1 MGYRVVYDT
10 NLSVIEKSQQFPLEI
25 LLVVSTILLVLA
37 IWGLFLLR
45 RRVNRLEV
53 KVTLLESKISKISL
67 NVSELA
73 SKFSRL
79 NLKPTIS
86 EQTPQKEKRLT
97 ELEVERIAEL
107 ITSKAPVKINK
118 DKLKELI
125 MKRDIKALAKALKM
139 SLSEVEILMNYSSL
153 K

>member
-10 NLSVIEKSQQFPLEI
+10 DLSVIGKSQQFPLEI
-25 LLVVSTILLVLA
+25 LLIVSAILLVLTV
-37 IWGLFLLR
+37 WGLFLIKK
-45 RRVNRLEV
+45 RVSRLEA

-67 NVSELA
+67 NVSEFT

-79 NLKPTIS
+79 NLKPTVS

-107 ITSKAPVKINK
+107 ITSKAPV
-118 DKLKELI
+118 
-125 MKRDIKALAKALKM
+125 
-139 SLSEVEILMNYSSL
+139 
-153 K
+153 

>member
-10 NLSVIEKSQQFPLEI
+10 DLSVIGKSQQFPLEI
-25 LLVVSTILLVLA
+25 LLIVSAILLVLTV
-37 IWGLFLLR
+37 WGLFLIKK
-45 RRVNRLEV
+45 RVSRLEA

-67 NVSELA
+67 NVSEFT

-79 NLKPTIS
+79 NLKPTVS

-139 SLSEVEILMNYSSL
+139 SLSEVEILL
-153 K
+153 KL